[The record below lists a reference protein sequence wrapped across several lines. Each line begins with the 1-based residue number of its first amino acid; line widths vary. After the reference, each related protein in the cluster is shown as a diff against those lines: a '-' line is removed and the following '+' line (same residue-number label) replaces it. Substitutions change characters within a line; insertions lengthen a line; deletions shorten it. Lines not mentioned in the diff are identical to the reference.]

1 MNVKIFESFYFKD
14 LQKLNFIIINE
25 LLLNLILV
33 YSNIGNIS
41 QNKLLHKKISMKT
54 VNAYATN
61 DVGGKLIPFQYEL
74 PELGTDQVDIK
85 VHYCGICH
93 SDLSMLNNEWGMTQ
107 YPFVPGHEIVGE
119 VIAVGSNVN
128 NLEPGNLVG
137 LGWNSASCMHC
148 KQCMDGSHHLCDTV
162 EGTIIG
168 RHGGFAD
175 TVRSH
180 WSWAIPLPQGI
191 DLKKAGPLL
200 CGGITVFNPILL
212 ADVKATDRVGV
223 IGIGGLGHMALKF
236 LNKWGCEVV
245 AFSSNPDKK
254 DQIMAMGATKIVNSR
269 DPEELES
276 IAGSLDFILNTTNVT
291 LDWNS
296 YLTALAPKGRFHNVG
311 AVLEPL
317 AIPAFSLIMGE
328 KSVAGSPL
336 GSPALTLKMLEFCV
350 RHDIYPKVEEF
361 PLSEVN
367 EAMDHLEQG
376 KARYRIVL
384 KVS

>member
-1 MNVKIFESFYFKD
+1 
-14 LQKLNFIIINE
+14 
-25 LLLNLILV
+25 
-33 YSNIGNIS
+33 
-41 QNKLLHKKISMKT
+41 MKT
-54 VNAYATN
+54 VQAYAAQEQ
-61 DVGGKLIPFQYEL
+61 GGKLIPFTYEL
-74 PELGTDQVDIK
+74 PELGSEEVDIK
-85 VHYCGICH
+85 IHYCGICH

-107 YPFVPGHEIVGE
+107 YPLVPGHEIVGE
-119 VIAVGSNVN
+119 IIAVGSEVK

-148 KQCMDGSHHLCDTV
+148 HQCMNGSHHLCNTV
-162 EGTIIG
+162 EGTIVG

-175 TVRSH
+175 KVRGH
-180 WSWAIPLPQGI
+180 WSWAIPLPEGI

-200 CGGITVFNPILL
+200 CGGITVFNPIIL
-212 ADVKATDRVGV
+212 AGVKATDRVGV

-236 LNKWGCEVV
+236 LNKWGCEVI

-254 DQIMAMGATKIVNSR
+254 EQILAMGATKVINSR
-269 DPEELES
+269 DPKELES

-296 YLTALAPKGRFHNVG
+296 YLTTLGPQGKFHTVG
-311 AVLEPL
+311 AVLEPM

-328 KSVAGSPL
+328 KTVGGSPL
-336 GSPALTLKMLEFCV
+336 GSPALTRTMLEFCV
-350 RHDIYPKVEEF
+350 RHNIYPMVEEF
-361 PLSEVN
+361 PLAEVN
-367 EAMDHLEQG
+367 KAMEHLEKG